1 MPFET
6 LSGSHDGAAGKGR
19 CASVCVQRAERSNS
33 RQRLF
38 RIPEMCG
45 DLAIE
50 EFIIRNGVAWIDYEL
65 TLD

>member
-1 MPFET
+1 
-6 LSGSHDGAAGKGR
+6 
-19 CASVCVQRAERSNS
+19 
-33 RQRLF
+33 
-38 RIPEMCG
+38 MCG